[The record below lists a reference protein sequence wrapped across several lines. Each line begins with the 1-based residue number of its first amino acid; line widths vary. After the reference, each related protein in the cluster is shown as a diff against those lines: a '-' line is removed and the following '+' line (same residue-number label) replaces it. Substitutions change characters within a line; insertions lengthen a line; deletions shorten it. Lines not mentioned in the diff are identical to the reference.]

1 MRMTPMLF
9 ALALAVPLAAQQPDT
24 ARHAPHG
31 MGAIGVEGRMGGGMM
46 GHMREGMGPMMGPMM
61 RTMAFSPEHLLMHK
75 DALHLTDQQVA
86 RLTALG
92 DATKT
97 SHDAAMGAM
106 RTHGE
111 LMATVMAAAAPDTA
125 QLKGHFQ
132 ALEAAMGQAHWAMI
146 SAAAQAR
153 ALLTDVQRARVDGW
167 ADVMEHMDGPG
178 MRMREGSEDEH

>member
-1 MRMTPMLF
+1 MRMAPTLF

-24 ARHAPHG
+24 AKHAPHG
-31 MGAIGVEGRMGGGMM
+31 GAIGMEGMMGGGMM
-46 GHMREGMGPMMGPMM
+46 GHMREGMGPMM

-86 RLTALG
+86 RLTALR
-92 DATKT
+92 DATKV
-97 SHDAAMGAM
+97 SHDAATAAM

-111 LMATVMAAAAPDTA
+111 LMATVMSATAPDTA

-132 ALEAAMGQAHWAMI
+132 AMAAAMGQAHWAMI

-167 ADVMEHMDGPG
+167 ADVMEHMGGPG
-178 MRMREGSEDEH
+178 MRMREGSEDEQ